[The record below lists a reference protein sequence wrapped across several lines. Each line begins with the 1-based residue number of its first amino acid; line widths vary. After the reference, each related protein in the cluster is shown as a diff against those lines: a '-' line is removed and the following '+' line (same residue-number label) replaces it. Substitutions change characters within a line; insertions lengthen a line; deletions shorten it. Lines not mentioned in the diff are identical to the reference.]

1 MEPKDLEKY
10 IGLPY
15 DEKEFD
21 CADLVTLVR
30 KELFNHD
37 IPVPL
42 YRPRGA
48 QGSARLK
55 LLSQAFVTA
64 RNGKPSDGDLVLMYD
79 GSSSRPNHVGLYFRL
94 KHDDYVLHTTER
106 TGGSILHRVR
116 DLPFYGAS
124 IEGFYSWE
132 TSLLPSPI
140 NGPEVER
147 LIVTP
152 NPVSLAGQTNVPCD
166 LLPGESLYCFLHR
179 HVPNLDEGSWI
190 VCMSGKQVPKD
201 MWPHVYPKH
210 KQLIE
215 IRGDVGKSGLMLVAM
230 LALTYFT
237 FGFGSATAGMWGAG
251 AAASAWGVT
260 GAMAA
265 YAAGAVAIT
274 AVLAP
279 KAPSISSNSA
289 DSVYS
294 LGSQSNSPR
303 TYQPLPIVFGKA
315 VQVTPDLIA
324 KTSSWYEGNDQYI
337 GLILT
342 PGLNVHKVDTLK
354 IGNNSIEDYD
364 DVTVYYNNF
373 PGMPNEDIPLYSNV
387 DVTDGGQLLD
397 ASWGDPVDPQNTPGQ
412 WVQRTSSID
421 TIRLQVDLEII
432 LYDQTSKGGH
442 KDNTEAIQ
450 IQYRAVGETSW
461 QQWGTYSI
469 TSSKPNTLRRTWSR
483 DVPQGQYE
491 VRMRTAGLNT
501 HGKGS
506 RCQVT
511 WNRLTSIQ
519 PDTASYAGIPRIGI
533 KIRAT
538 SQLSGNVET
547 ITCIA
552 HTTPIP
558 VWNGTGWV
566 TEESDNPGAQIL
578 QFTRGIYD
586 ENGKLI
592 AGVGMD
598 NDMIDIATLQSFM
611 LFCKQYDFTYNY
623 CVKSARSRLDMLN
636 AFAMCGMG
644 EVTPSNGQ
652 MSVVWAG
659 PDQPITGHANMG
671 TIKKSSF
678 QVDYTLAATADG
690 IEYAFYDRETWDTN
704 TLRVVDPT
712 SGREDP
718 INPSQ
723 VEGEGV
729 TTKAHAAILARWFLA
744 QNLYQYKSITFD
756 TDLEYLTYRRM
767 GLLTLQHDLTQ
778 WGYGGRVMRVV
789 NNGSTFTVTL
799 DDKVPA
805 PANGN
810 AYIGL
815 RIPGEA
821 VYRVFSI
828 APFSETSDTLTINAQ
843 WPSDAAFPGEGTDP
857 NIPNDYIWIYDFKQL
872 PGYKVRVVSL
882 SPSDNLEG
890 ATVTVVPESDELWTY
905 VFDGTYKPAPNQSLL
920 QTRPIASNLRISE
933 VQVVQGDT
941 VFTELSANFDITGY
955 ADHTVIQSDLDGNSE
970 LEEVATTTTRTAR
983 WRIPGS
989 GTYTI
994 VVRPYSDSGLPGQ
1007 AVSGTYTT
1015 VGAGAA
1021 PVNVDSLTIEE
1032 LPGGVRRY
1040 SWAFNEDTIR
1050 SPDFVGVQIRYIS
1063 GSVASPNW
1071 TEMTPIGDV
1080 DGYHAAAFESSLPE
1094 AGSWTFAVRAM
1105 NSSGNLSNTMLTVMQ
1120 TLSNNLGQE
1129 LVSVVQ
1135 QLTASQLAMT
1145 QIIED
1150 VDVHSS
1156 TLISQ
1161 ALQQYQTNENVLTN
1175 RAYISQLQE
1184 TSVTEEQAHA
1194 IVQETIGASVGP
1206 LAATVQETSE
1216 AIANINGKASAGWS
1230 ARAQVAANGKY
1241 YLAGITVGAYA
1252 DGETVQTEV
1261 GILANNFW
1269 VMSSTSDVNY
1279 YFPFQIVNGVV
1290 YMNDAMIRNASIT
1303 NAKIGEY
1310 IQSNNYQW
1318 DTTNGVYSG
1327 WRIDKSGTARFAGD
1341 VEVRGMVIASA
1352 ISGQFQKTAIFS
1364 WTGSLSADSTGQTD
1378 TFSLSLPVRYGESHR
1393 PVMII
1398 EATLVNDSGDHTR
1411 DGYLDVQ
1418 RLDGSVWTTIRSK
1431 YFAAKSGSADT
1442 YMLMVADTST
1452 SSMRQYRLQVRTGT
1466 SSWGSWVLTAVNA
1479 IVFGLR

>member
-166 LLPGESLYCFLHR
+166 LLPGESLYWFLHR

-190 VCMSGKQVPKD
+190 VCMSGKQVPKA

-237 FGFGSATAGMWGAG
+237 FGFGTATAGMWGAG
-251 AAASAWGVT
+251 AAASAWGVA

-279 KAPSISSNSA
+279 KAPSIPSNSA

-294 LGSQSNSPR
+294 LDSQSNSPR

-324 KTSSWYEGNDQYI
+324 KTSSWYEGDDQYI

-373 PGMPNEDIPLYSNV
+373 LGMPNEDIPLYSNA
-387 DVTDGGQLLD
+387 DTANGGTLIDTSTDPKHTAG
-397 ASWGDPVDPQNTPGQ
+397 A
-412 WVQRTSSID
+412 WVERTSSAD
-421 TIRLQVDLEII
+421 TIRLQVNIEFL
-432 LYDQTSKGGH
+432 LYDTTSKG
-442 KDNTEAIQ
+442 KPKTNSEIFNL
-450 IQYRAVGETSW
+450 QYRPTGSSTW
-461 QQWGTYSI
+461 LTWGDFYVSNSTQKTRRATYG
-469 TSSKPNTLRRTWSR
+469 L
-483 DVPQGQYE
+483 DVALGQYD
-491 VRMRTAGLNT
+491 VRVRVQGRNT
-501 HGKGS
+501 DGKGAQ
-506 RCQVT
+506 CKAT
-511 WNRLTSIQ
+511 WNTLTSIQ

-558 VWNGTGWV
+558 VWNGMGWV

-586 ENGKLI
+586 EDGKLI

-598 NDMIDIATLQSFM
+598 DDMIDIATLQSFM

-623 CVKSARSRLDMLN
+623 CIKSARSRLDMLN

-756 TDLEYLTYRRM
+756 TDLECLTYRRM

-789 NNGSTFTVTL
+789 KNGSTFTVTL

-828 APFSETSDTLTINAQ
+828 APFSGTSDTLTINAQ

-890 ATVTVVPESDELWTY
+890 ATVIVVPESDELWAY

-941 VFTELSANFDITGY
+941 VFTELSANFNISGY
-955 ADHTVIQSDLDGNSE
+955 ADHTVIQSDLDGNSV

-1032 LPGGVRRY
+1032 LSGGLRKY
-1040 SWAFNEDTIR
+1040 SWAYNADTIQ
-1050 SPDFVGVQIRYIS
+1050 SPDFAGVEIRYEA
-1063 GSVASPNW
+1063 GAVATPDWAN
-1071 TEMTPIGDV
+1071 MTPLGEG
-1080 DGYHAAAFESSLPE
+1080 GYHTAAFESAMPP
-1094 AGSWTFAVRAM
+1094 AGTWTFACRSRNTSGSLSDGMAV
-1105 NSSGNLSNTMLTVMQ
+1105 STVTLGGNLGEVINALDPE
-1120 TLSNNLGQE
+1120 GG
-1129 LVSVVQ
+1129 
-1135 QLTASQLAMT
+1135 ASQL
-1145 QIIED
+1145 
-1150 VDVHSS
+1150 V
-1156 TLISQ
+1156 
-1161 ALQQYQTNENVLTN
+1161 ALQQAIE
-1175 RAYISQLQE
+1175 QE
-1184 TSVTEEQAHA
+1184 RVDRFNADATAAADTASGLSAQASA
-1194 IVQETIGASVGP
+1194 
-1206 LAATVQETSE
+1206 LAAESTARAA
-1216 AIANINGKASAGWS
+1216 AIAAEATARAAAVASAQ
-1230 ARAQVAANGKY
+1230 ARISDILSDSLITPNEKPQLIQDYQA
-1241 YLAGITVGAYA
+1241 LMSERAGINTEADASEVVAEKAAYNA
-1252 DGETVQTEV
+1252 ALDA
-1261 GILANNFW
+1261 LAN
-1269 VMSSTSDVNY
+1269 
-1279 YFPFQIVNGVV
+1279 
-1290 YMNDAMIRNASIT
+1290 YMATLIMPTRWD
-1303 NAKIGEY
+1303 
-1310 IQSNNYQW
+1310 
-1318 DTTNGVYSG
+1318 DTTG
-1327 WRIDKSGTARFAGD
+1327 I
-1341 VEVRGMVIASA
+1341 
-1352 ISGQFQKTAIFS
+1352 
-1364 WTGSLSADSTGQTD
+1364 
-1378 TFSLSLPVRYGESHR
+1378 
-1393 PVMII
+1393 
-1398 EATLVNDSGDHTR
+1398 
-1411 DGYLDVQ
+1411 
-1418 RLDGSVWTTIRSK
+1418 
-1431 YFAAKSGSADT
+1431 T
-1442 YMLMVADTST
+1442 YIT
-1452 SSMRQYRLQVRTGT
+1452 
-1466 SSWGSWVLTAVNA
+1466 
-1479 IVFGLR
+1479 